1 MSLPPHRVDYSPIID
16 RPILK
21 WPGNARV
28 AVWVAPNI
36 EHYEYL
42 PDYDGLR
49 NPWPRVPYPDVQQ
62 YSHRD
67 YGNRVGFWRMLEV
80 LDKHGIKCGVS
91 LNMAVLEH
99 YPEIA
104 EAMVERDWDFMSHGI
119 YNTRYIETYTEEQGA
134 GILPGQH
141 RDAASPY
148 GEAAEG
154 DAGAG
159 HVEHGQDAGP
169 DGGGLD

>member
-36 EHYEYL
+36 EHYEFL

-119 YNTRYIETYTEEQGA
+119 YNTRYIETYTEEQEREFY
-134 GILPGQH
+134 
-141 RDAASPY
+141 RDSIETLAPPY
-148 GEAAEG
+148 GETAEG

-159 HVEHGQDAGP
+159 HVEHGQDSGP
-169 DGGGLD
+169 NG